1 VLSCQTTVCLDGA
14 NLFNVDLRD
23 AFLDGATFE
32 GAILEETIFPSRHQN
47 LDSSS
52 GSKDDSVEDYEGDGF
67 REDYMR
73 DSGEY

>member
-1 VLSCQTTVCLDGA
+1 VLTYLSNVCFYGA

-32 GAILEETIFPSRHQN
+32 GAILEETIFPSRNQN
-47 LDSSS
+47 TGSSND
-52 GSKDDSVEDYEGDGF
+52 SKDDSVEDDEGDGF

>member
-1 VLSCQTTVCLDGA
+1 LDGA

-47 LDSSS
+47 LGSSS
-52 GSKDDSVEDYEGDGF
+52 DSRGDSVEEDESDGF

-73 DSGEY
+73 DSEEY